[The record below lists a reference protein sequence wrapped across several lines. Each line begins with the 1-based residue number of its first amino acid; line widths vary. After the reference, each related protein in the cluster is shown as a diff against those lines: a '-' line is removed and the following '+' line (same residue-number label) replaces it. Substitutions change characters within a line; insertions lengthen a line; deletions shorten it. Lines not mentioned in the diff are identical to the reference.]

1 MSKIDD
7 YGISHVTSEE
17 LCTLLHSNP
26 LLDLSDVW
34 VDDPE
39 EFNNSIRS
47 LFYETTQLN
56 KYHPPEFTVEEFDV
70 DNQSRWFMPNSYKKM
85 DIAKW
90 VLDQCRTDAELQRVG
105 QELMMYQDRSLLDLL
120 RFMKYFVDTM
130 RANNVVWGV
139 GRGSSVSSY
148 VLFLLQVHRIDS
160 LYYDLD
166 INEFLK

>member
-1 MSKIDD
+1 MKVDA
-7 YGISHVTSEE
+7 YGIPHVTSEE

-26 LLDLSDVW
+26 LLDLTDVW

-56 KYHPPEFTVEEFDV
+56 KYRPPEFTVEEFDI
-70 DNQSRWFMPNSYKKM
+70 DNQSHWFMPDSYKKI

-90 VLDQCRTDAELQRVG
+90 VLDQCHTDAELQRVG
-105 QELMMYQDRSLLDLL
+105 QELMMYQDRNLLDLL
-120 RFMKYFVDTM
+120 RFMKFFVDTM
-130 RANNVVWGV
+130 RANSVVWGV

-148 VLFLLQVHRIDS
+148 VLFLIGVHKIDS
-160 LYYDLD
+160 LFYDLP
-166 INEFLK
+166 IEEFLK